1 MAMSSDSVHI
11 EMPGAGLRPWDQL
24 LRDVRELEMRFD
36 TRIAEYMRFV
46 QPTSPRGAEPNPG
59 LGIDNSVER
68 QSCTQLETELGTILG
83 DLEAVIGEMSV
94 TVQLQRGSKRVL
106 ERHREMHS
114 DYVREFN
121 RYKTNVHAALSRSD
135 LLTGSSG
142 SRGGAVNVADR
153 DRLVQERGRIDQAHT
168 DIDMVLD
175 HAFSVRQDLAEQR
188 SMIDGAT
195 SRMVNITERIPGI
208 NLLLGRIRSRKRK
221 EKVVLAIVLSICIS
235 ILLYVL
241 SS

>member
-1 MAMSSDSVHI
+1 MNSDSVHI
-11 EMPGAGLRPWDQL
+11 ELPGAGPRPWDQL

-46 QPTSPRGAEPNPG
+46 QPASPRSAASNSTQ
-59 LGIDNSVER
+59 GINSSTER
-68 QSCTQLETELGTILG
+68 QSCTQLETELKTILG
-83 DLEAVIGEMSV
+83 DLEAVIGEMSE

-106 ERHREMHS
+106 ERHREMYS

-121 RYKTNVHAALSRSD
+121 RYQTNVQAALTRSE
-135 LLTGSSG
+135 LLTGSNSD
-142 SRGGAVNVADR
+142 GGANVADR

-175 HAFSVRQDLAEQR
+175 HAFSVRQDLVEQR
-188 SMIDGAT
+188 SMIGGVT
-195 SRMVNITERIPGI
+195 SRMVNVTERIPGI

-241 SS
+241 SG

>member
-1 MAMSSDSVHI
+1 MNSDTVQI
-11 EMPGAGLRPWDQL
+11 ELPGAGPRPWDQL
-24 LRDVRELEMRFD
+24 LKDVRELEMRFD

-46 QPTSPRGAEPNPG
+46 QPTSPRSAASNSNQ
-59 LGIDNSVER
+59 GINSSMER
-68 QSCTQLETELGTILG
+68 QNCVQLESEVSTILG
-83 DLEAVIGEMSV
+83 DLEAVIGEMSE

-106 ERHREMHS
+106 ERHREMYN
-114 DYVREFN
+114 DYVKEFN
-121 RYKTNVHAALSRSD
+121 RYQTNVQAALTRSE
-135 LLTGSSG
+135 LLTGSKSG
-142 SRGGAVNVADR
+142 NSVADVADR

-175 HAFSVRQDLAEQR
+175 HAFSVRQDLVEQR
-188 SMIDGAT
+188 SIIGGAT
-195 SRMVNITERIPGI
+195 SRMVSVTERIPGI

-241 SS
+241 SG